1 VKGSSK
7 PSLVERIGDEIRTS
21 GPITFARFMEL
32 ALYDPQHG
40 YYSRG
45 PSRIGR
51 RGDFFTASDVGPA
64 FGRCLARQV
73 QEIDRLIGPLDP
85 FHLIEFGAG
94 RGLLARDLLDS
105 MSELDRD
112 LSDRLRCLMVDRS
125 VAMRAEA
132 AVNAPRAEA
141 LAPEELVGGYSGAI
155 LAVELF
161 DALPVHRV
169 RRRGGRLLELCVDVG
184 AGGELVE
191 LERDP
196 LPEVLEWASRYGAAS
211 EEGTEAEL
219 APTAAGQL
227 DMMEGLIERGVL
239 AIFDYGYRA
248 PELYDPSRRRGTM
261 LAYSGHST
269 SESFLERVG
278 EQDLTAHVNFSAI
291 EERAAERGLESL
303 GLTTQDRFL
312 IGNGIIDYFEQQG
325 PESVHDPEKVKQ
337 RLQAMQLIHPMGMGR
352 IFKVLM
358 LSKGCDPPPVL
369 SGMKDPFR

>member
-1 VKGSSK
+1 
-7 PSLVERIGDEIRTS
+7 
-21 GPITFARFMEL
+21 MEL

-45 PSRIGR
+45 PSRLGK
-51 RGDFFTASDVGPA
+51 RGDFFTASDVGSA
-64 FGRCLARQV
+64 FGRCLVRQL

-85 FHLIEFGAG
+85 FHVIEFGAG

-105 MSELDRD
+105 MADLDPD
-112 LSDRLRCLMVDRS
+112 LNERLRYLMVDRS
-125 VAMRAEA
+125 AAMRADA

-141 LAPEELVGGYSGAI
+141 LAPEELEGGYSGAI
-155 LAVELF
+155 LAMELF

-169 RRRGGRLLELCVDVG
+169 RRLSGKLLEVCVDVG
-184 AGGELVE
+184 PGGELVE

-196 LPEVLEWASRYGAAS
+196 LPEVREWASRYCAAAD
-211 EEGTEAEL
+211 EGIEAEL
-219 APTAAGQL
+219 APATAAQL
-227 DMMEGLIERGVL
+227 DAMEGLLERGVI

-248 PELYDPSRRRGTM
+248 AELYDGSRRRGTL
-261 LAYSGHST
+261 LAYSRHST

-291 EERAAERGLESL
+291 EERAEERGLVSL

-312 IGNGIIDYFEQQG
+312 IGNGIIDHFEQQDR
-325 PESVHDPEKVKQ
+325 ESIHDPEKVKQ

-358 LSKGCDPPPVL
+358 LSKGCQPPPLL
-369 SGMKDPFR
+369 SGMQDPFK